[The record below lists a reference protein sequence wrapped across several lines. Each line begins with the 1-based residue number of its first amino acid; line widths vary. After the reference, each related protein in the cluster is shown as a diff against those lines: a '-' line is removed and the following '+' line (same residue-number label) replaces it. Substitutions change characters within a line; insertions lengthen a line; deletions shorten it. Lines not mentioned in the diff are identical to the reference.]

1 MALAASTTAAS
12 PLAERGIAAPGYAF
26 GLLDGDPFL
35 RALSDLE
42 TLIDED
48 MERQRSIKKRIRDIR
63 RHRAAGKPYA
73 EIVPAE
79 KRPLIVQLLTESRLA
94 FDEAGARVRRT
105 EARVLHE
112 EGITMDR
119 IAGLFG
125 VTRQRV
131 SGLLREARE
140 DPE

>member
-1 MALAASTTAAS
+1 MTLTAMGI
-12 PLAERGIAAPGYAF
+12 AERAIANADI
-26 GLLDGDPFL
+26 LRRVVDHDPFL
-35 RALSDLE
+35 RALTDLE
-42 TLIDED
+42 AIIDAD
-48 MERQRSIKKRIRDIR
+48 VERQRVIKKRIRDIQ

-94 FDEAGARVRRT
+94 LDEVGARVRRT
-105 EARVLHE
+105 EARMLHE
-112 EGITMDR
+112 EGMTMDR
-119 IAGLFG
+119 IAQLFG

-131 SGLLREARE
+131 SGLLREARD